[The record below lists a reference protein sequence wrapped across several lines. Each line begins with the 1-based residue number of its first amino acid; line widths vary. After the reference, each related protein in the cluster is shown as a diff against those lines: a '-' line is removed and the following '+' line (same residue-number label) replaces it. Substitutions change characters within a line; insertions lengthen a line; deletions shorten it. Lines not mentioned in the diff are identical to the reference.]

1 MEFTREIYWN
11 VGHGAGTLVP
21 MYALTLVA
29 FAVFAWGFLQRL
41 KVYRL
46 GKSLNRTENSGARI
60 VGLLKDV
67 LLQTKVLVVR
77 GPGIAHGLFFWGFFL
92 LFIGTCLIFLQA
104 DFTDLFFDIKF
115 LKGTFYLSFSLIL
128 DLAGLV
134 AVVMLAG
141 LFVRRYLGV

>member
-1 MEFTREIYWN
+1 
-11 VGHGAGTLVP
+11 

-29 FAVFAWGFLQRL
+29 ITVFAWGFLQRL

-46 GKSLNRTENSGARI
+46 GKPLNRTDNSGARI

-67 LLQTKVLVVR
+67 LLQTKVMTVR

-92 LFIGTCLIFLQA
+92 LFIGTCLILLQA

-115 LKGTFYLSFSLIL
+115 LKGTFYLYFSLIL
-128 DLAGLV
+128 DLAGWCVLRDLKPQKTMPLCM
-134 AVVMLAG
+134 ACFSPFCSLAS
-141 LFVRRYLGV
+141 LLKALGWP